1 MNEGKPRFERFGGI
15 DIFRPGW
22 RATIMLRNEAEA
34 HFRSVFKPGEYVGR
48 EIVNRALQHHFGF
61 YANKLSDILPSIA
74 SRDYIEFVLHQY
86 EQSVLVDQFPT
97 GNSFSEQNSIS
108 WQQTGSKLRRALK
121 YLAERTVLLWPPE
134 TAAIN
139 ADHAQ
144 MLRQAEMALICAE
157 QLIDLYMTSDKVFS
171 SFSEETVLEVLPEGQ
186 LEVFR
191 THTPCDFTSTFLER
205 VHRDAK
211 HRSTYVPLHG
221 LHQIPRLQDTYLADA
236 FRDTIGL
243 PYSDVLA
250 VLHVVIDHAIP
261 PPKGF
266 QIPFCFRDRIVDEV
280 VKHAGFPRHAVENS
294 LAGFTVSRAGMT
306 AEGREVFKPKQEY
319 RAYRRGFFE
328 MPHDSGT
335 HLTWSKGMAQECYVL
350 LLTEL
355 ALKQIPAEWRS
366 TSVEAAVSR
375 LCNAVGNWFEALVAQ
390 NMNKIGII
398 GLHSVERVIGRGR
411 VSVRIPPEVGE
422 IDFIG
427 YSARDDAIIVSECK
441 YVRGGTESRFFR
453 DEIKAFTEGNGCHM
467 KQLARKV
474 EWVAQNFQ
482 DVRAA
487 LADALDT
494 PAASEARRI
503 LSAMLTHYPN
513 CAGYFW
519 SDAPCVSLTELMLDY
534 QEHNRWPYSSG
545 IHEHLP

>member
-1 MNEGKPRFERFGGI
+1 
-15 DIFRPGW
+15 
-22 RATIMLRNEAEA
+22 MLRNEAEA

-61 YANKLSDILPSIA
+61 YANKLSCILPSIA

-86 EQSVLVDQFPT
+86 EQCVLVNQFPA
-97 GNSFSEQNSIS
+97 GNSLSEQGSIS
-108 WQQTGSKLRRALK
+108 WQQIGPKLRRALK

-134 TAAIN
+134 TVFVTV
-139 ADHAQ
+139 DRAQ

-171 SFSEETVLEVLPEGQ
+171 SFSGETVMEVLPEGQ

-191 THTPCDFTSTFLER
+191 THTSSDFTATFLER

-211 HRSTYVPLHG
+211 HRATYVPLHG
-221 LHQIPRLQDTYLADA
+221 IHQIPRLQDAYLADA
-236 FRDTIGL
+236 FRDTVGL

-250 VLHVVIDHAIP
+250 ILHVVIDHARP
-261 PPKGF
+261 PSKGF
-266 QIPFCFRDRIVDEV
+266 QIPFCFRGKIVDEI
-280 VKHAGFPRHAVENS
+280 VKHAGFPRRAVEKS

-306 AEGREVFKPKQEY
+306 DEGREVFKPKQEY

-328 MPHDSGT
+328 MPHDSGP
-335 HLTWSKGMAQECYVL
+335 HLTWSKGMAHECYVL

-366 TSVEAAVSR
+366 TSVGAAVSR
-375 LCNAVGNWFEALVAQ
+375 LSNAVGNWFEVLVAQ
-390 NMNKIGII
+390 NMTKIGIF
-398 GLHSVERVIGRGR
+398 GLQSVDRVIGRGR
-411 VSVRIPPEVGE
+411 VVVHIPPEVGE

-427 YSARDDAIIVSECK
+427 YSKRDDAIIVSECK
-441 YVRGGTESRFFR
+441 YVRGGTEFRFFR

-474 EWVAQNFQ
+474 EWVVQNFQ
-482 DVRAA
+482 NVRAA
-487 LADALDT
+487 LANALDT
-494 PAASEARRI
+494 PAASEARRVF
-503 LSAMLTHYPN
+503 SVMVTHYPN
-513 CAGYFW
+513 CAGYFC
-519 SDAPCVSLTELMLDY
+519 SDSPCVSLTELMLDY
-534 QEHNRWPYSSG
+534 QEHNRWPYALG
-545 IHEHLP
+545 IHECLSK